1 MSSQAAPDAA
11 AAPARACAEPPVYK
25 RHNLLMFIVLV
36 GVFMSVLDGIVVNIA
51 LPTITTHFGT
61 ELAKSQWT
69 ITAYLLTTTS
79 TLMIFGKISE
89 RTGRVRLFMTGFTI
103 FVIGSFAC
111 GSSASLEQL
120 VSFRILQALGASM
133 VFSISS
139 AMLFEIAPRRN
150 RGRAM
155 GYLGT
160 TVAVGSIA
168 GPALGGFIVDALGWS
183 YIFLINVPIGVL
195 LLVLAA
201 KYMKL
206 NETRSPRLDMDWIG
220 AGSLVAFMGSL
231 ILFLGDLSDT
241 SAITPA
247 GVTYAAVF
255 ASSLAAFLLRESR
268 CKSPLL
274 DLSVFRVRGFS
285 MPSFSM
291 LLFFISSFMVSLVG
305 PFYFEGV
312 MAFSP
317 SQVGIIY
324 MITPVIMMIASPIS
338 GSLFDKHHWRYHAS
352 VGVMVV
358 AAALALL
365 GFMALAGIL
374 ALMAA
379 AYALQGFGGSLFQ
392 SPNNTELMGA
402 LPPHQR
408 GVASSVSATFRNLGM
423 SLGVSFASILVAFQ
437 LRAAGY
443 HGAILEADRVL
454 LAGVVSN
461 VIFVAAALCVAAA
474 AVSLMRSGA
483 EACDEPRQL

>member
-1 MSSQAAPDAA
+1 MSSQAAPDAAA

-25 RHNLLMFIVLV
+25 RHNLMMFIVLV

-89 RTGRVRLFMTGFTI
+89 RTGRAMLFMTGFTI

-120 VSFRILQALGASM
+120 VSFRVLQALGASM

-139 AMLFEIAPRRN
+139 AMLFEIAPRRS

-220 AGSLVAFMGSL
+220 AGSLVLPGCRRIGKGLIVGAGSVVTRDVPEYT
-231 ILFLGDLSDT
+231 IVAGNPAR
-241 SAITPA
+241 AIRQRTLTHDPA
-247 GVTYAAVF
+247 GEAKL
-255 ASSLAAFLLRESR
+255 SLPSGVWLR
-268 CKSPLL
+268 
-274 DLSVFRVRGFS
+274 
-285 MPSFSM
+285 
-291 LLFFISSFMVSLVG
+291 
-305 PFYFEGV
+305 
-312 MAFSP
+312 
-317 SQVGIIY
+317 
-324 MITPVIMMIASPIS
+324 
-338 GSLFDKHHWRYHAS
+338 
-352 VGVMVV
+352 
-358 AAALALL
+358 
-365 GFMALAGIL
+365 
-374 ALMAA
+374 
-379 AYALQGFGGSLFQ
+379 
-392 SPNNTELMGA
+392 
-402 LPPHQR
+402 
-408 GVASSVSATFRNLGM
+408 
-423 SLGVSFASILVAFQ
+423 
-437 LRAAGY
+437 
-443 HGAILEADRVL
+443 
-454 LAGVVSN
+454 
-461 VIFVAAALCVAAA
+461 
-474 AVSLMRSGA
+474 
-483 EACDEPRQL
+483 

>member
-1 MSSQAAPDAA
+1 
-11 AAPARACAEPPVYK
+11 
-25 RHNLLMFIVLV
+25 MFIVLV

-247 GVTYAAVF
+247 GAAYAAVF

-338 GSLFDKHHWRYHAS
+338 GSLFDKHHCRYHAS